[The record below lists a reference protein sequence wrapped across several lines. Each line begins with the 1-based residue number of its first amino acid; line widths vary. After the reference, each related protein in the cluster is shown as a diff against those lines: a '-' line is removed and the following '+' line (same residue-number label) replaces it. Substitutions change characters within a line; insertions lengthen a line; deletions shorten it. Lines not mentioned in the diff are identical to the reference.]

1 MINRRIFNHEHAMFR
16 DSVRKWAAAELA
28 PYSEQWRAE
37 GMVPKSAWKKAGEQG
52 YLCMW
57 AGEAYGGGGME
68 DYRYD
73 QILIEELLHVDSGFF
88 LALHNR
94 VVGPY
99 LNNLAT
105 DEQKA
110 RWLPGCVSGDT
121 ILSIAMTEPGTGSD
135 LAGMKTRAED
145 KGDHWLLNGSKTYI
159 SNGLI
164 SNMCVVAARTNPDS
178 PHAVGLFVVEEGM
191 PGFKRGRKLKKLG
204 LHSQDT
210 AEMFFQDVKV
220 PRTNVLG
227 EPTQGF
233 RNLMLN
239 LAEERLTSAVGNV
252 TRAERAFEVTLA
264 YITDRKAFG
273 RPIGTFQ
280 NSRFKM
286 ADMRARID
294 ACWALVDHCVMEH
307 VEHKLTGETA
317 AAAKLYTSEV
327 EGWVVDECL
336 QLHGGAGYMDEYEIC
351 RLYADAR
358 ISRIY
363 AGTSEIMKEII
374 GRGLGLDERKR
385 G

>member
-1 MINRRIFNHEHAMFR
+1 MINRRIFSHEHVVFR

-37 GMVPKSAWKKAGEQG
+37 GMVPKSAWKKAGQQG

-57 AGEAYGGGGME
+57 AGEAYGGAGME

-73 QILIEELLHVDSGFF
+73 QILIEELLHIDSGFF

-105 DEQKA
+105 EEQKA

-135 LAGMKTRAED
+135 LAGIKTRAED
-145 KGDHWLLNGSKTYI
+145 KGDYWLLNGAKTYI

-164 SNMCVVAARTNPDS
+164 SNLCVVAARTNPDS
-178 PHAVGLFVVEEGM
+178 PHAIGLFVVEADM
-191 PGFKRGRKLKKLG
+191 PGFVRGTQAQEARPAHSGYGGAVLPGREGAEGQRAGRADAGLSQPDAQSRRGTPDRCSRVRYACRAGVRGHSGVHHRSNGLRAAHRHLPELTLQDGRHACTHRRLLG
-204 LHSQDT
+204 
-210 AEMFFQDVKV
+210 
-220 PRTNVLG
+220 P
-227 EPTQGF
+227 
-233 RNLMLN
+233 
-239 LAEERLTSAVGNV
+239 
-252 TRAERAFEVTLA
+252 
-264 YITDRKAFG
+264 G
-273 RPIGTFQ
+273 RPLRHG
-280 NSRFKM
+280 
-286 ADMRARID
+286 
-294 ACWALVDHCVMEH
+294 ACGA
-307 VEHKLTGETA
+307 KLTAETA
-317 AAAKLYTSEV
+317 ADAKLFTSEV
-327 EGWVVDECL
+327 EGWVVDECV
-336 QLHGGAGYMDEYEIC
+336 QLHGGAGYMEEYEIC

-385 G
+385 S

>member
-1 MINRRIFNHEHAMFR
+1 VINRRIFNHEHAMFR
-16 DSVRKWAAAELA
+16 ESVRKWAAAELA

-57 AGEAYGGGGME
+57 AGEAYGGAGME

-73 QILIEELLHVDSGFF
+73 QILIEELLHVESGFF

-110 RWLPGCVSGDT
+110 HWLPGCVSGDT

-145 KGDHWLLNGSKTYI
+145 KGDHWLLNGAKTYI

-164 SNMCVVAARTNPDS
+164 SNLCVVAARTNPDS
-178 PHAVGLFVVEEGM
+178 THAVGLFVVEEGM

-210 AEMFFQDVKV
+210 AELFFQDVKV
-220 PRTNVLG
+220 PKANVLG

-307 VEHKLTGETA
+307 VEGKLGAETA
-317 AAAKLYTSEV
+317 AAAKLYISEV